1 MQECVIITEHYL
13 CWGFSFLFLLYKQII
28 ASCALSIFAI
38 TATLLFC
45 GFFSPSYL
53 KPYHWRKCVYEEK
66 LFVVFV
72 LRLRD
77 PDLEKAE
84 IENCLCVASVS

>member
-1 MQECVIITEHYL
+1 M
-13 CWGFSFLFLLYKQII
+13 
-28 ASCALSIFAI
+28 
-38 TATLLFC
+38 
-45 GFFSPSYL
+45 
-53 KPYHWRKCVYEEK
+53 YEEK

-84 IENCLCVASVS
+84 IENGLCVASVS